1 MLPGLRIVE
10 CFGHKVSALLF
21 RVDVFHHDSW
31 VGTHLEEPVNVNTV
45 RAWQVA
51 ESHTARLFDQFDHCL
66 VVFGND
72 EASSLL
78 RPPNVGEVFGGVEAF
93 AVRI

>member
-10 CFGHKVSALLF
+10 CFGHKVCALLF
-21 RVDVFHHDSW
+21 RVDVFHNDSG

-51 ESHTARLFDQFDHCL
+51 ESHTARLFDQFDDRL
-66 VVFGND
+66 IIFSDD
-72 EASSLL
+72 EVSSLL
-78 RPPNVGEVFGGVEAF
+78 RPPRVCEVFGGVEAF